1 MMKKMGI
8 SFSALILS
16 AVLLSLT
23 TRPDASAQKYGPA
36 QKTQNG
42 VGLKAS
48 IERGKKV
55 YAEQCLSCHQV
66 DALGVS
72 GMTPPLVKTKW
83 VLGDKTTLVRIVLK
97 GLTGEIEIDGDT
109 YHNVMAPHSELT
121 NRQIA
126 DVLTYVRNSFG
137 NKAKAITPA
146 EVAAIRAKTK

>member
-1 MMKKMGI
+1 MTKTLGI
-8 SFSALILS
+8 SFSAILLIV
-16 AVLLSLT
+16 ACGLLSLT
-23 TRPDASAQKYGPA
+23 NKSFPPIQKNGPV
-36 QKTQNG
+36 QN
-42 VGLKAS
+42 VSGLKVS

-83 VLGDKTTLVRIVLK
+83 VLGDKTTLVQIVLK

-109 YHNVMAPHSELT
+109 FHNVMAPHSELT
-121 NRQIA
+121 DQQIA

-137 NKAKAITPA
+137 NKARAISAA
-146 EVAAIRAKTK
+146 EVKVIRAKTK